1 MTKYPVQLNKE
12 PIKQEEL
19 LNFLLNEFWYTIK

>member
-1 MTKYPVQLNKE
+1 MTKYPVRLNKE

-19 LNFLLNEFWYTIK
+19 LNVLLNEFWYTIK